1 MRLPLLTTLI
11 LPQIYADSTAAEDP
25 LAPAD
30 AGDSDVPLDN
40 PDVLLDNPDVL
51 LDNPDVLLD
60 NPDVL
65 PNNPDVLLD
74 DPNTDNPNPSIDAAL
89 MESFVVDWA

>member
-1 MRLPLLTTLI
+1 MRLPLLTTPI
-11 LPQIYADSTAAEDP
+11 LPQIYEDSTAAEDP

-30 AGDSDVPLDN
+30 AGDSGVPHDN
-40 PDVLLDNPDVL
+40 PNVL

-74 DPNTDNPNPSIDAAL
+74 DPDTDNPNPSIDAAL
-89 MESFVVDWA
+89 M

>member
-1 MRLPLLTTLI
+1 MRLPLLTTPI
-11 LPQIYADSTAAEDP
+11 LPQIYEDSTAAEDP

-30 AGDSDVPLDN
+30 AGDSGVPHDN
-40 PDVLLDNPDVL
+40 PN
-51 LDNPDVLLD
+51 VLLD

-74 DPNTDNPNPSIDAAL
+74 DPDTDNPNPSIDAAL
-89 MESFVVDWA
+89 M